1 VPSVVIV
8 GAQWGDEGKG
18 KITDFLAQDADLVVR
33 YQGGANAGH
42 TVMVDGETYKLH
54 LVPSGIIHGKVC
66 VIGNGCVIDPETLL
80 AEIDYLHERGVET
93 RGRLLISDAAHLIL
107 PYHKLLDVLQ
117 EQRRGDDRIGT
128 TGRGIGPAYADK
140 AARTGLRMG
149 DLLDAARFRERL
161 QRNLRQLNDLL
172 HRVYDHEP
180 FDADAIADQY
190 LTLADRLRPY
200 LTDTAAVINDALDAG
215 RRVLFEGAQ
224 GTMLDLDHG
233 SYPYVTSSY
242 PTAGGA
248 CIGAGVGPTKIDH
261 VIGVAKA
268 YTSRVGDGPFPT
280 ELDDEIGAWIREK
293 GREYGTTTGRPR
305 RCGWLD
311 AVVLRHAVRVSGLG
325 GLALVHLDTLGGLE
339 RVRIA
344 SAYECRGRRVERLP
358 HAAHELA
365 ACRPIY
371 EDLPGWDEDISTLKR
386 FEDLPENARNYVRRV
401 EALVGVPVQ
410 MLSIGPDRAQTIA
423 LDDVFR
429 TAAAAR
435 GRAPRDPAA
444 PAAGR

>member
-1 VPSVVIV
+1 MPSVVIV

-18 KITDFLAQDADLVVR
+18 KMTDFLAEDADMVVR

-42 TVMVDGETYKLH
+42 TVMADGKTYKLH

-66 VIGNGCVIDPETLL
+66 VIGNGCVVDPETLL
-80 AEIDYLHERGVET
+80 NEIDYLHDHGVRTED
-93 RGRLLISDAAHLIL
+93 RLWVSDAAHLIM
-107 PYHKLLDVLQ
+107 PYHKRLDALQ
-117 EQRRGDDRIGT
+117 EQLRGQDRIGT

-140 AARTGLRMG
+140 AARTGLRVG
-149 DLLDAARFRERL
+149 DLLDEALFRERL
-161 QRNLRQLNDLL
+161 QRNVRQLNDLM
-172 HRVYDHEP
+172 HRVYDSEP
-180 FDADAIADQY
+180 FDADAIAGQY
-190 LTLADRLRPY
+190 LALASRLRPY
-200 LTDTAAVINDALDAG
+200 IADTAAAINDALDAG
-215 RRVLFEGAQ
+215 KRVLFEGAQ

-242 PTAGGA
+242 PSAGGA
-248 CIGAGVGPTKIDH
+248 CIGAGVGPTRIDH

-280 ELDDEIGAWIREK
+280 ELHDETGEWIRQK
-293 GREYGTTTGRPR
+293 GREFGTTTGRPR

-311 AVVLRHAVRVSGLG
+311 AVVLRHAVQVSGLG

-344 SAYECRGRRVERLP
+344 SAYEYRGRRLERLP

-365 ACRPIY
+365 ECRPIY
-371 EDLPGWDEDISTLKR
+371 EDLPGWHEDISSVRR

-410 MLSIGPDRAQTIA
+410 LLSIGPDRAQTIA
-423 LDDVFR
+423 LADVFE
-429 TAAAAR
+429 TAARAR
-435 GRAPRDPAA
+435 GPAPV
-444 PAAGR
+444 

>member
-1 VPSVVIV
+1 MPSVVIV

-18 KITDFLAQDADLVVR
+18 KITDFLARDADMVVR

-42 TVMVDGETYKLH
+42 TVVVDGVTYKLH
-54 LVPSGIIHGKVC
+54 LVPSGIIHGKTC
-66 VIGNGCVIDPETLL
+66 VIGNGCVVDPETLL
-80 AEIDYLHERGVET
+80 REIEYLHGHGVDT
-93 RGRLLISDAAHLIL
+93 QGRLWISDAAHLIM
-107 PYHKLLDVLQ
+107 PYHQRLDALQ
-117 EQRRGDDRIGT
+117 EQLRGDQRIGT

-140 AARTGLRMG
+140 AARTGIRVG
-149 DLLDAARFRERL
+149 DLLDEALFRQRLER
-161 QRNLRQLNDLL
+161 NVRQLNDLM
-172 HRVYDHEP
+172 HRVYDSEP
-180 FDADAIADQY
+180 FDVRAIAEQY
-190 LTLADRLRPY
+190 LDLASRLRPY
-200 LTDTAAVINDALDAG
+200 ITDTAALINEALDQG

-242 PTAGGA
+242 PSAGGA
-248 CIGAGVGPTKIDH
+248 CIGAGVGPTRIDH

-280 ELDDEIGAWIREK
+280 ELDDEIGEWIRQK
-293 GREYGTTTGRPR
+293 GREFGTTTGRPR

-311 AVVLRHAVRVSGLG
+311 AVVLRHAVQVSGLG

-344 SAYECRGRRVERLP
+344 SAYEYRGQRLERLP
-358 HAAHELA
+358 HGAHQLA
-365 ACRPIY
+365 QCRPIY
-371 EDLPGWDEDISTLKR
+371 EELPGWDEDISSARR

-410 MLSIGPDRAQTIA
+410 LLSIGPDRAQTIA
-423 LDDVFR
+423 LDDVF
-429 TAAAAR
+429 AAAAR
-435 GRAPRDPAA
+435 ARG
-444 PAAGR
+444 AGAR

>member
-1 VPSVVIV
+1 MPSVVIV

-18 KITDFLAQDADLVVR
+18 KITDFLAERADMVVR

-42 TVMVDGETYKLH
+42 TVVVDGRTYKLH
-54 LVPSGIIHGKVC
+54 LVPSGIIHGKTS
-66 VIGNGCVIDPETLL
+66 VIGNGCVVDPETLV
-80 AEIDYLHERGVET
+80 AEIEYLHANGIPTE
-93 RGRLLISDAAHLIL
+93 GRLLLSDAAHLIM
-107 PYHKLLDVLQ
+107 PFHKRLDALQ
-117 EQRRGDDRIGT
+117 EQRRGEDRIGT

-140 AARTGLRMG
+140 AARVGLRVG
-149 DLLDAARFRERL
+149 DLLEEKYFVERL
-161 QRNLRQLNDLL
+161 RRSVQAVNDVL
-172 HRVYDHEP
+172 HRVYDSEP
-180 FDADAIADQY
+180 FDADAIAEQY
-190 LTLADRLRPY
+190 LAYGRRLRPY
-200 LTDTAAVINDALDAG
+200 ITDTSVAINDALDAG

-280 ELDDEIGAWIREK
+280 ELLDATGDWIRQK

-311 AVVLRHAVRVSGLG
+311 VVVLRHAVRVSGLG

-344 SAYECRGRRVERLP
+344 SAYEYRGQRLEHMP
-358 HAAHELA
+358 HSAHVLA
-365 ACRPIY
+365 ECKPVY
-371 EDLPGWDEDISTLKR
+371 EELPGWEEDISSLKR
-386 FEDLPENARNYVRRV
+386 FEDLPENARRYVRRV
-401 EALVGVPVQ
+401 EELVGVPVQ
-410 MLSIGPDRAQTIA
+410 VLSIGPDRAQTIA
-423 LDDVFR
+423 LEDVF
-429 TAAAAR
+429 AAAAR
-435 GRAPRDPAA
+435 RRGSAA
-444 PAAGR
+444 WRRG